1 MSPIFGVWYN
11 FEEIAPIHNPT
22 NHLQISTVESKST
35 TRKISICTRNLLNK
49 AQFRDNLNSTI
60 RVKRIDQAN
69 LKMDHYNH
77 TN

>member
-60 RVKRIDQAN
+60 GVKGLTKQ
-69 LKMDHYNH
+69 
-77 TN
+77 T